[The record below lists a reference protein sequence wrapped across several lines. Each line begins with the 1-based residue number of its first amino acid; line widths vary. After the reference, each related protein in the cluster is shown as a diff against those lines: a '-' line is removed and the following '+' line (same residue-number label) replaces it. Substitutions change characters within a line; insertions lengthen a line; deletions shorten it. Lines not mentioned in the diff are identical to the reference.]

1 MSTLNH
7 LDNAIEA
14 ARISFPG
21 IVWQLEATRNALVRA
36 LFKTAE
42 DRATDAKYEALRYS
56 KQTGPTPSMFAEY
69 RE

>member
-1 MSTLNH
+1 MNTLNH

-14 ARISFPG
+14 ARTSFPG
-21 IVWQLEATRNALVRA
+21 IVWQLEATRNALVRM
-36 LFKTAE
+36 LFKSAE
-42 DRATDAKYEALRYS
+42 DRAIDAKYEALS